1 MVFDTVSKR
10 SAFLPRRPP
19 ILRRSASWTG
29 KGLLIT
35 GPSSSGKSSLLD
47 TLTHSHTRTL
57 THSHTHT
64 RGAPTHPRI
73 GSFEDKFSKIAGTAT
88 PKKATP
94 AKPAIIDDSEPTLED
109 KQIFARGLFR
119 IGKEELGKVVTV
131 LDDKSPEA
139 LTKNSAEDE
148 VEINVD
154 AIVPRVFHELSHYVE
169 SLVGG
174 SATAGKKKA

>member
-1 MVFDTVSKR
+1 MTQEYQAAANR
-10 SAFLPRRPP
+10 E
-19 ILRRSASWTG
+19 T
-29 KGLLIT
+29 
-35 GPSSSGKSSLLD
+35 
-47 TLTHSHTRTL
+47 
-57 THSHTHT
+57 HTHT
-64 RGAPTHPRI
+64 YTHTHTHTLLGLPTHPRI